1 MRVNSAYNVPM
12 SRFANL
18 FYQVGMLQRTPRS
31 GFAFLGSG
39 DQSVAEHTYRMLNIA
54 FVLNKLVEQ
63 PADELHLLKLVLFH
77 DLLESS
83 TGDLNYQ
90 NQKYVRTDE
99 EKLFADM
106 ENEFPFG
113 AEIVSFTREYEA
125 RQTLASRIAYEAD
138 QLEFLISVKEQM
150 DMGNPLAADWIPPA
164 LARLNSDAAKKL
176 AQEIMETRMDEWWFS
191 NKQDEHWITRGR
203 GK

>member
-1 MRVNSAYNVPM
+1 MYNVPM
-12 SRFANL
+12 SQFANL

-77 DLLESS
+77 DLPESS

-90 NQKYVRTDE
+90 NQKYARVDDD
-99 EKLFADM
+99 KLFNDM
-106 ENEFPFG
+106 ENDLPFG
-113 AEIVSFTREYEA
+113 DEIVAFTREYEA
-125 RQTLASRIAYEAD
+125 RQTPASRIAYEAD
-138 QLEFLISVKEQM
+138 QLEFLISVKEQL
-150 DMGNPLAADWIPPA
+150 DMGNPLAADWIPPT
-164 LARLNSDAAKKL
+164 LARFTSDAAKRL
-176 AQEIMETRMDEWWFS
+176 AQDILDTRMDEWWFS
-191 NKQDEHWITRGR
+191 NKQDQHWVNRGR
-203 GK
+203 TK

>member
-1 MRVNSAYNVPM
+1 M
-12 SRFANL
+12 SQFANL

-77 DLLESS
+77 DLPESS

-99 EKLFADM
+99 DKLFSDM
-106 ENEFPFG
+106 ENE
-113 AEIVSFTREYEA
+113 
-125 RQTLASRIAYEAD
+125 
-138 QLEFLISVKEQM
+138 
-150 DMGNPLAADWIPPA
+150 
-164 LARLNSDAAKKL
+164 
-176 AQEIMETRMDEWWFS
+176 
-191 NKQDEHWITRGR
+191 
-203 GK
+203 